1 MIRLAMLLVGARAL
15 RRKWPVITVL
25 GLLWMALG
33 LAIMADAADGVT
45 LVATEAFAI
54 LLLFEGFGA
63 LALFAVAPRRRGY
76 SVLIKA
82 CALLILGCMI
92 LDFPIDCAVHN
103 SILFGI
109 AFLIDGCAR
118 IVTAAVVRFPK
129 WQIIAAGGL
138 VEIGLA
144 ALAFSSWPVSYDH
157 TVPFCIGVA
166 LLLSGW
172 TVSRLGLMARRL
184 TDNTSVLS
192 LPMFEWRGW
201 HKRIPLPTVQS
212 SRPLRHATPLVVRVW
227 TPVGSVVDPE
237 RRLLIDR
244 YCAAVD
250 GKGRIST
257 GHAALELLPDLY
269 ISHYPRVEIEHS
281 PEGFMGSLRATAEND
296 VPGKFLPSY
305 AFESGDWWCPADA
318 RVEFHT
324 YDEDRLRAHWMAYR
338 RDDTYNLTNRNC
350 SVSVAVALEAALEGI
365 LDDGT
370 AWRRF
375 HRLVANPDFWITAL
389 LRARAESM
397 TWTPGLLLD
406 YASSLR
412 EIVQPHKN
420 PWSRR
425 LQAFWRLRRSAMTK
439 RPA

>member
-1 MIRLAMLLVGARAL
+1 MIRLAMLLVGAQAL
-15 RRKWPVITVL
+15 RRKWPVITFL

-172 TVSRLGLMARRL
+172 TVLRLGLRARRL
-184 TDNTSVLS
+184 TDNMSVLS
-192 LPMFEWRGW
+192 QPMFEWRGW
-201 HKRIPLPTVQS
+201 HKRMPLATVQS
-212 SRPLRHATPLVVRVW
+212 SRPLRHATPLVVHVW
-227 TPVGSVVDPE
+227 TPVGSVVNPE

-244 YCAAVD
+244 YVAAVD
-250 GKGRIST
+250 RKGMIST

-269 ISHYPRVEIEHS
+269 ISHYPRAEIDRS
-281 PEGFMGSLRATAEND
+281 PEDFMRSLRATAEND
-296 VPGKFLPSY
+296 LPGKFQPSY
-305 AFESGDWWCPADA
+305 AFESADWCPADA
-318 RVEFHT
+318 RVEFYT
-324 YDEDRLRAHWMAYR
+324 YDADRLRAHWMAYR

-375 HRLVANPDFWITAL
+375 HLLVANPDFWITAL
-389 LRARAESM
+389 LRLRAESM

-406 YASSLR
+406 YARSLR
-412 EIVQPHKN
+412 EIVQPQKN
-420 PWSRR
+420 PWARR
-425 LQAFWRLRRSAMTK
+425 LQAFRRLRRSAMTK

>member
-1 MIRLAMLLVGARAL
+1 MGGSPEGTP
-15 RRKWPVITVL
+15 RR
-25 GLLWMALG
+25 GSRLLWMALG

-92 LDFPIDCAVHN
+92 LDFPIECAVHN

-172 TVSRLGLMARRL
+172 TVLRLGLMARRL

-212 SRPLRHATPLVVRVW
+212 SRPLRHATPLVVHVW
-227 TPVGSVVDPE
+227 TPVGSVVDR
-237 RRLLIDR
+237 RRLVPTDG
-244 YCAAVD
+244 AVPRL
-250 GKGRIST
+250 GRC
-257 GHAALELLPDLY
+257 GP
-269 ISHYPRVEIEHS
+269 
-281 PEGFMGSLRATAEND
+281 
-296 VPGKFLPSY
+296 
-305 AFESGDWWCPADA
+305 PAGGG
-318 RVEFHT
+318 R
-324 YDEDRLRAHWMAYR
+324 
-338 RDDTYNLTNRNC
+338 C
-350 SVSVAVALEAALEGI
+350 
-365 LDDGT
+365 
-370 AWRRF
+370 
-375 HRLVANPDFWITAL
+375 
-389 LRARAESM
+389 
-397 TWTPGLLLD
+397 
-406 YASSLR
+406 
-412 EIVQPHKN
+412 
-420 PWSRR
+420 
-425 LQAFWRLRRSAMTK
+425 RSAQRRGMPSPIDSADWSG
-439 RPA
+439 RLDRRGQ